1 MHSVIEVLSVL
12 LVKIHLIIK
21 ITHCVIL
28 FLTIITHCVI
38 LGQKRMAM
46 SRVIKRYENRKLY
59 DTESRKYI
67 SLEEIAVLV
76 REGVDVQ
83 VIDNNTE
90 KDITTQTLTQVIFE
104 EGKKGRNPLSKELL
118 HDVIRW
124 SNTVIDDGIKQV
136 RHGLDQI
143 VPLRLQKIFST
154 ENSQELAKLR
164 EKVESLEELIKNM
177 TAKSESIKK
186 SKKSTN

>member
-1 MHSVIEVLSVL
+1 
-12 LVKIHLIIK
+12 
-21 ITHCVIL
+21 
-28 FLTIITHCVI
+28 
-38 LGQKRMAM
+38 M
-46 SRVIKRYENRKLY
+46 SRIIKRYDNRKLY

-67 SLEEIAVLV
+67 SLEEIATLV
-76 REGVDVQ
+76 REGIDVQ
-83 VIDNNTE
+83 VIDNSTE

-124 SNTVIDDGIKQV
+124 GNTVLDDGIKQV

-143 VPLRLQKIFST
+143 VPQSLQKIFSH
-154 ENSQELAKLR
+154 ENSNELAKLR

-177 TAKSESIKK
+177 TATSESTEK
-186 SKKSTN
+186 SKKGSH